1 MFEKANYNLVD
12 MMKLKKVQVRQKYD
26 EKKMQLALGMQVSSM
41 PSGMVTPMRSSLGCG
56 MQ

>member
-26 EKKMQLALGMQVSSM
+26 EKKMQLALGM
-41 PSGMVTPMRSSLGCG
+41 
-56 MQ
+56 